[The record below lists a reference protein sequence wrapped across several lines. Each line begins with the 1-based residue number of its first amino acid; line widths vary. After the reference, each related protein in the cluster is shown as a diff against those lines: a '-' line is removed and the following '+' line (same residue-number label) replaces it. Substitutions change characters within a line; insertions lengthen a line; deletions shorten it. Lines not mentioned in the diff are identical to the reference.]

1 MKTPTKTTV
10 YRFIEKRDG
19 SYCLVMLQEV
29 ATGDLLWNP
38 TFTSLKTARQWCL
51 DNDHGFLDPDE

>member
-10 YRFIEKRDG
+10 YRFIESRDG
-19 SYCLVMLQEV
+19 SYWMLQEV
-29 ATGDLLWNP
+29 ATSSLLWDL
-38 TFTSLKTARQWCL
+38 TFTSLQAARQWCL